1 MTLMD
6 LGLGLG
12 LGVRGR
18 CACRAVEAACPDSA
32 EPAFPAPIATRRSNS
47 NSNLNLN
54 LNFRSLASAMMAA
67 LLLAASTTGIQAQNN
82 THLLIISG
90 LGGEPAYS
98 QSFLGYGKLLK
109 QAAIDRYGVRAENIT
124 LLAEKADADALVDG
138 RAGKPEIEQ
147 AFAALAARSSAGDP
161 VMVVLIGH
169 GSFNGG
175 TARLSLP
182 GPDLSAEEF
191 AALLDRLDGRRV
203 ALVNTASASGAFI
216 EAAAKPGRAVL
227 TATKS
232 GQERNQ
238 TIFPRHFVSAFAE
251 DVADTD
257 KDGRVSLLEAFVYAQ
272 AEVER
277 SYEQDGRL
285 MTEHAVLEDNGDGTA
300 VAEPGGEDSSDGA
313 FSAAFFLGAGRAVA
327 ASAPPADASPQ
338 LQGLYAEKARLEQQI
353 AQLRASK
360 AGMPEAEYQKQLEAL
375 LVELALNTQEIRKLE
390 GKAP

>member
-1 MTLMD
+1 M
-6 LGLGLG
+6 
-12 LGVRGR
+12 GVAQEEGVGMKLPGPGRGR
-18 CACRAVEAACPDSA
+18 GGAGRPLENSFAAA
-32 EPAFPAPIATRRSNS
+32 RRSVIA
-47 NSNLNLN
+47 LAFL
-54 LNFRSLASAMMAA
+54 LASGTSA
-67 LLLAASTTGIQAQNN
+67 LQAQNT

-90 LGGEPAYS
+90 LGGEPAYA
-98 QSFLGYGKLLK
+98 QAFLGYGKLLK
-109 QAAIDRYGVRAENIT
+109 QAAIDRYGVRAENVT
-124 LLAEKADADALVDG
+124 FLAEKADADPLVDG
-138 RAGKPEIEQ
+138 RSGKPEIEQ
-147 AFAALAARSSAGDP
+147 AFAGLAQRSSQGDP

-169 GSFNGG
+169 GSYNGG

-191 AALLDRLDGRRV
+191 AALLGRLDGRRV

-216 EAAAKPGRAVL
+216 EAAAGPGRAVL

-285 MTEHAVLEDNGDGTA
+285 MTEHAVLDDNGDGAA
-300 VAEPGGEDSSDGA
+300 VADPGGDSTDGA

-338 LQGLYAEKARLEQQI
+338 LQALYATKTKLEQQI
-353 AQLRASK
+353 AQLRAGK

-375 LVELALNTQEIRKLE
+375 LVELALNTQEIRRLE
-390 GKAP
+390 GKQ